1 LNKRRSSLGPGGKL
15 IVGGLGGLVILF
27 LLWQFV
33 IPFFFSP
40 AQPVTP
46 GTPNQANNSS
56 NTSTTPDLVGSIID
70 ATSTQ
75 PIAQAVI
82 KGGDGSQVAQTD
94 EKGQFTIA
102 KLPADKDKLTVTA
115 PGYETVPLPLTAD
128 AAKAIQL
135 KPRVTTGTL
144 VDSDTQQPIAGK
156 LVRGGDKA
164 TVTDDSGKFTFTGL
178 SDDSKIDV
186 DLIGYQKAEQAVGS
200 TSGDLTV
207 AIKSTSFNGSLTDAQ
222 TGKPI
227 ANALVKTLDDS
238 NMATTGEDGKFSFSD
253 LTRDDS
259 TQLKVRAPGY
269 KIQTFKATD
278 LAKGA
283 KMNEFK
289 VNAIYVPGVFAI
301 RANYQDLF
309 TPYLEMADK
318 GEINAIVVDMKFDD
332 NGTLWFDSQTDQAKQ
347 YKTVR
352 DGGTNPD
359 VLIDVKAMLADA
371 HKHGLYVIT
380 RMVIMRDPAIAKANP
395 AWSLKSRATGEP
407 WKDTNGLVWPNPF
420 VPEVADYNAAL
431 AKELAGLGV
440 DEVQFDYI
448 RFPTDGKLSDIQYKP
463 DLSWTQLSDDEKLRE
478 QTIDN
483 VVKKTYDILKTTDTF
498 LSLDV
503 FGMSL
508 WREDD
513 NNIGQQY
520 NDLVFL
526 TDYICPM
533 VYPTHFEIGT
543 LDQKQYPGPT
553 GNYPG
558 VIITKSGIIANKLE
572 EKLKPIA
579 KYRPWLEDFS
589 LAPVV
594 HTPER
599 VRLQIQA
606 ANDNGSWGWTLW
618 NAGGKYTTQILQ
630 NFAQAKK

>member
-1 LNKRRSSLGPGGKL
+1 MNKRRSSLGPGGKV
-15 IVGGLGGLVILF
+15 IVWGLGGLVLLF

-33 IPFFFSP
+33 IPFFFAP
-40 AQPVTP
+40 ANQA
-46 GTPNQANNSS
+46 GTNPTSANNSS
-56 NTSTTPDLVGSIID
+56 ASKTPDLEGAILD
-70 ATSTQ
+70 ASSAR
-75 PIAQAVI
+75 PVALAVI
-82 KGGDGSQVAQTD
+82 KSADGSEVARTD
-94 EKGQFTIA
+94 QNGQFSIA
-102 KLPADKDKLTVTA
+102 KLPADKDKLTVSA
-115 PGYETVPLPLTAD
+115 PGYEAIPLPLTKD
-128 AAKAIQL
+128 AAKSIQL
-135 KPRVTTGTL
+135 QPRVVSGTL
-144 VDSDTQQPIAGK
+144 TDSETQQPIANR

-164 TVTDDSGKFTFTGL
+164 SITDSTGKYTFSGLADGAKV
-178 SDDSKIDV
+178 SV
-186 DLIGYQKAEQAVGS
+186 DLIGYEAVEKTVS
-200 TSGDLTV
+200 TGTTLDLAV
-207 AIKSTSFNGSLTDAQ
+207 KSTIFNGSLIDAQ
-222 TGKPI
+222 SNKPI
-227 ANALVKTLDDS
+227 PNALVKTQDGS
-238 NMATTGEDGKFSFSD
+238 QSATTGQDGKFTFSD
-253 LTRDDS
+253 LKRDD
-259 TQLKVRAPGY
+259 TTELKIRAPGY
-269 KIQTFKATD
+269 KIQNVKASD

-283 KMNEFK
+283 KIEPFK

-301 RANYQDLF
+301 RANYQELF

-318 GEINAIVVDMKFDD
+318 GQINAIVVDMKFDD
-332 NGTLWFDSQTDQAKQ
+332 DGTLWFDSQTPQAKQ
-347 YKTVR
+347 YGTVKK
-352 DGGTNPD
+352 GGADPN
-359 VLIDVKAMLADA
+359 VLIDVKSMLADA
-371 HKHGLYVIT
+371 HKHGLYVIA

-420 VPEVADYNAAL
+420 VPEVAEYNAAL
-431 AKELAGLGV
+431 ATELAGLGL

-463 DLSWTQLSDDEKLRE
+463 DLNWTQLSDNEKLRE
-478 QTIDN
+478 STIDG
-483 VVKKTYDILKTTDTF
+483 VVKKTYDILKNTDTF

-526 TDYICPM
+526 ADYICPM
-533 VYPTHFEIGT
+533 VYPTHFELGT
-543 LDQKQYPGPT
+543 LDQKQYPGAT

-558 VIITKSGIIANKLE
+558 VIITKSGVIANKLE
-572 EKLKPIA
+572 QQLKPIA

-589 LAPVV
+589 LPPVK

-618 NAGGKYTTQILQ
+618 NAAGNYTTQILQ

>member
-15 IVGGLGGLVILF
+15 IVGGLGGLVLLF

-33 IPFFFSP
+33 IPFFFST
-40 AQPVTP
+40 AQSNP
-46 GTPNQANNSS
+46 GAPNQANNST
-56 NTSTTPDLVGSIID
+56 NTSTTPDLVGSVVD
-70 ATSTQ
+70 ATSTA
-75 PIAQAVI
+75 PLTHAVI
-82 KGGDGSQVAQTD
+82 KGADGSVIAQAD
-94 EKGQFTIA
+94 AKGQFTIN
-102 KLPADKDKLTVTA
+102 KLPADKDKLTVSA
-115 PGYETVPLPLTAD
+115 PGYEAVPLPLTNE
-128 AAKAIQL
+128 AAKSIQL
-135 KPRVTTGTL
+135 KQRVTTGTL

-164 TVTDDSGKFTFTGL
+164 TVTDDAGKFTFTGL
-178 SDDSKIDV
+178 SEDDKIDV
-186 DLIGYQKAEQAVGS
+186 DLIGYKQAVQTVGTTS
-200 TSGDLTV
+200 TALTI
-207 AIKSTSFNGSLTDAQ
+207 AIKSTSFSGSLLDAQ
-222 TGKPI
+222 TNKPI
-227 ANALVKTLDDS
+227 PNALVKTMDDS
-238 NMATTGEDGKFSFSD
+238 NMAMTGEDGKFTFSD
-253 LTRDDS
+253 LEHDAD

-269 KIQTFKATD
+269 KIQTFKASD
-278 LAKGA
+278 LAKGV

-289 VNAIYVPGVFAI
+289 VNAVYVPGVFAI
-301 RANYQDLF
+301 RANYQELF
-309 TPYLEMADK
+309 TPYLDMADK
-318 GEINAIVVDMKFDD
+318 GMINAIVVDMKFDD
-332 NGTLWFDSQTDQAKQ
+332 NGTLWFDSQTPQAKQ
-347 YKTVR
+347 YKTIR

-380 RMVIMRDPAIAKANP
+380 RMVIMRDPAIAGANP
-395 AWSLKSRATGEP
+395 AWSLKSKATGQP

-420 VPEVADYNAAL
+420 VPEIADYNAAL
-431 AKELAGLGV
+431 AKELSDLGV
-440 DEVQFDYI
+440 DEVQYDYI

-463 DLSWTQLSDDEKLRE
+463 DLDWTQLSDDEKLRE
-478 QTIDN
+478 QTIDS

-508 WREDD
+508 WRVDD

-526 TDYICPM
+526 ADYICPM
-533 VYPTHFEIGT
+533 VYPTHFETGT
-543 LDQKQYPGPT
+543 LDQKEYPGPT

-558 VIITKSGIIANKLE
+558 VIITKSGEIANKLE
-572 EKLKPIA
+572 TELKPIA

-589 LAPVV
+589 LPPVV

-606 ANDNGSWGWTLW
+606 ANDLGSWGWTLW
-618 NAGGKYTTQILQ
+618 NAAGKYSTTILQ

>member
-1 LNKRRSSLGPGGKL
+1 
-15 IVGGLGGLVILF
+15 
-27 LLWQFV
+27 
-33 IPFFFSP
+33 
-40 AQPVTP
+40 
-46 GTPNQANNSS
+46 
-56 NTSTTPDLVGSIID
+56 
-70 ATSTQ
+70 
-75 PIAQAVI
+75 
-82 KGGDGSQVAQTD
+82 
-94 EKGQFTIA
+94 
-102 KLPADKDKLTVTA
+102 
-115 PGYETVPLPLTAD
+115 
-128 AAKAIQL
+128 
-135 KPRVTTGTL
+135 
-144 VDSDTQQPIAGK
+144 
-156 LVRGGDKA
+156 
-164 TVTDDSGKFTFTGL
+164 
-178 SDDSKIDV
+178 
-186 DLIGYQKAEQAVGS
+186 
-200 TSGDLTV
+200 
-207 AIKSTSFNGSLTDAQ
+207 
-222 TGKPI
+222 
-227 ANALVKTLDDS
+227 
-238 NMATTGEDGKFSFSD
+238 
-253 LTRDDS
+253 
-259 TQLKVRAPGY
+259 
-269 KIQTFKATD
+269 
-278 LAKGA
+278 
-283 KMNEFK
+283 
-289 VNAIYVPGVFAI
+289 
-301 RANYQDLF
+301 
-309 TPYLEMADK
+309 
-318 GEINAIVVDMKFDD
+318 
-332 NGTLWFDSQTDQAKQ
+332 
-347 YKTVR
+347 
-352 DGGTNPD
+352 
-359 VLIDVKAMLADA
+359 
-371 HKHGLYVIT
+371 
-380 RMVIMRDPAIAKANP
+380 
-395 AWSLKSRATGEP
+395 
-407 WKDTNGLVWPNPF
+407 
-420 VPEVADYNAAL
+420 
-431 AKELAGLGV
+431 LGV

-533 VYPTHFEIGT
+533 VYPTHFEVGT

>member
-1 LNKRRSSLGPGGKL
+1 MNKRRSSLGPGGKV

-33 IPFFFSP
+33 IPFFFAP
-40 AQPVTP
+40 A
-46 GTPNQANNSS
+46 NQAGNPSSANNSS
-56 NTSTTPDLVGSIID
+56 ASKSPDLEGSILD
-70 ATSTQ
+70 ASSSL
-75 PIAQAVI
+75 PVAQAVI
-82 KGGDGSQVAQTD
+82 KGADGSEVARTD
-94 EKGQFTIA
+94 EKGRFSIA
-102 KLPADKDKLTVTA
+102 KLPTDKDKLTITA
-115 PGYETVPLPLTAD
+115 PGYVSMPLPLTKE
-128 AAKAIQL
+128 AAKSIQL
-135 KPRVTTGTL
+135 TQKVVSGTL
-144 VDSDTQQPIAGK
+144 VDSETQQPIANR

-164 TVTDDSGKFTFTGL
+164 FITDNTGKFTFSGL
-178 SDDSKIDV
+178 ADDAKISV
-186 DLIGYQKAEQAVGS
+186 DLIGYEAAQQPVGAA
-200 TSGDLTV
+200 TSDLV
-207 AIKSTSFNGSLTDAQ
+207 VPVKSTIFSGSLTDAQ
-222 TGKPI
+222 SGKPI
-227 ANALVKTLDDS
+227 PNALVKTLDDS
-238 NMATTGEDGKFSFSD
+238 QMAMTGQDGKFTFSD
-253 LTRDDS
+253 LKRDAS
-259 TQLKVRAPGY
+259 TELKIRAPGY
-269 KIQTFKATD
+269 KITTLKASE

-283 KMNEFK
+283 KIAPFK
-289 VNAIYVPGVFAI
+289 VNAVYVPGVFAI
-301 RANYQDLF
+301 RANYQELF
-309 TPYLEMADK
+309 TPYLAMADK

-332 NGTLWFDSQTDQAKQ
+332 DGTLWFDSQTPQAKK
-347 YKTVR
+347 Y
-352 DGGTNPD
+352 GTIKKKGAEPD

-380 RMVIMRDPAIAKANP
+380 RMVVMRDPAIAAANP
-395 AWSLKSRATGEP
+395 AWSIKSRATGQP
-407 WKDTNGLVWPNPF
+407 WKDSNGLVWPNPF

-463 DLSWTQLSDDEKLRE
+463 DLNWTQLSDDEKLRE

-526 TDYICPM
+526 SDYICPM

-558 VIITKSGIIANKLE
+558 VIITKSGVIANKLE

-618 NAGGKYTTQILQ
+618 NAGGNYTTQILQ

>member
-1 LNKRRSSLGPGGKL
+1 MNKRRSSLGPGGKL

-46 GTPNQANNSS
+46 GTPTQANNSS
-56 NTSTTPDLVGSIID
+56 NTSTTPDLVGSIVD
-70 ATSTQ
+70 ATSTM

-283 KMNEFK
+283 KMDEFK
-289 VNAIYVPGVFAI
+289 VNAVYVPGVFAI

-318 GEINAIVVDMKFDD
+318 GGV
-332 NGTLWFDSQTDQAKQ
+332 SQVFAG
-347 YKTVR
+347 R
-352 DGGTNPD
+352 GG
-359 VLIDVKAMLADA
+359 
-371 HKHGLYVIT
+371 
-380 RMVIMRDPAIAKANP
+380 
-395 AWSLKSRATGEP
+395 SGELFQ
-407 WKDTNGLVWPNPF
+407 DH
-420 VPEVADYNAAL
+420 
-431 AKELAGLGV
+431 
-440 DEVQFDYI
+440 
-448 RFPTDGKLSDIQYKP
+448 LSA
-463 DLSWTQLSDDEKLRE
+463 
-478 QTIDN
+478 
-483 VVKKTYDILKTTDTF
+483 
-498 LSLDV
+498 
-503 FGMSL
+503 
-508 WREDD
+508 
-513 NNIGQQY
+513 
-520 NDLVFL
+520 
-526 TDYICPM
+526 
-533 VYPTHFEIGT
+533 HFERELQQFT
-543 LDQKQYPGPT
+543 QRPG
-553 GNYPG
+553 
-558 VIITKSGIIANKLE
+558 
-572 EKLKPIA
+572 
-579 KYRPWLEDFS
+579 D
-589 LAPVV
+589 
-594 HTPER
+594 
-599 VRLQIQA
+599 
-606 ANDNGSWGWTLW
+606 
-618 NAGGKYTTQILQ
+618 
-630 NFAQAKK
+630 